1 MLSKKPW
8 RVEVVLLF
16 CAAQAFCILLGIIIS
31 EILQKKGVSGF
42 KNPEDFGIPLVM
54 TLSFQGATWI
64 LIPIFLR
71 LHGVKFR
78 DAFGLKKEKWWL
90 ALLLAVAVVLVI
102 LPVVEVLA
110 QISAQVLVHFGWK
123 EHPEEAVTLVTG
135 AKAFWMQIYLD
146 FFTIALAPVA
156 EEFIF
161 RGVLYA
167 FIKQLGYPKLAFFVV
182 SAIFALIHGD
192 AAFGLSLFALAMAL
206 TWLYEKTDNL
216 LAPIA
221 AHSLFNTTNLLML
234 HFQEPLSQF
243 LQRFHLHAS

>member
-16 CAAQAFCILLGIIIS
+16 CAAQALCILLGAVLTAV
-31 EILQKKGVSGF
+31 LQKMGVSGF
-42 KNPEDFGIPLVM
+42 KNSEDFGISLVA

-78 DAFGLKKEKWWL
+78 DAFGLKKDNWWI
-90 ALLLAVAVVLVI
+90 ALLLAAAVIMVVLPI
-102 LPVVEVLA
+102 AEVLA
-110 QISAQVLVHFGWK
+110 QISAELLDKFGWK
-123 EHPEEAVTLVTG
+123 QHAEEAVTLVTG
-135 AKAFWMQIYLD
+135 TKAVWMQIYLGV
-146 FFTIALAPVA
+146 FTIVLVPVA

-167 FIKQLGYPKLAFFVV
+167 FIKQRGYPKLAFIGV
-182 SAIFALIHGD
+182 SAIFALIHAD
-192 AAFGLSLFALAMAL
+192 ATIGLSLFVLALAL
-206 TWLYEKTDNL
+206 TWLYEITDNL

-221 AHSLFNTTNLLML
+221 AHSLFNTAGLVLL
-234 HFQEPLSQF
+234 HFEGPLSQF
-243 LQRFHLHAS
+243 LQRFHVHLT